1 MFERLLIAVDG
12 SDCATRAARAGVAMA
27 ATYGASVDAVV
38 AAHDELDED
47 DAEQVLADVEAI
59 GADAGVTVESHV
71 VTGRPARSV
80 VSFADEVDA
89 DVIVVGRHGL
99 SGFRERLLGGT
110 TERVL
115 RRTDRHVL
123 TVPSGDGPV
132 DDYTDV
138 LLPTDGSEDAAAAG
152 APATDLASTYGAT
165 LHVLGVVDVVR
176 ESGPFSA
183 GGVDQAYID
192 RLLDAER
199 EGVDALADDCADLAE
214 EDLAIERAAVTGTP
228 SEAIVAYVEDEGVDL
243 VVMSSSGESSL
254 AGQLLGS
261 TTDRVLRT
269 IDEPVLVVHP

>member
-27 ATYGASVDAVV
+27 ATYGATVDAVTAV
-38 AAHDELDED
+38 HDELDED
-47 DAEQVLADVEAI
+47 DAGRVLEDVESIAEE
-59 GADAGVTVESHV
+59 AGVTVTSHV
-71 VTGRPARSV
+71 VHGRPARSV
-80 VSFADEVDA
+80 VSLADEIDA
-89 DVIVVGRHGL
+89 DAVVVGRHGR
-99 SGFRERLLGGT
+99 SGFRERLLGSV

-115 RRTDRHVL
+115 RRTERPVL
-123 TVPSGDGPV
+123 TVPTGDGPV

-138 LLPTDGSEDAAAAG
+138 LLPTDGSEAAAAAG
-152 APATDLASTYGAT
+152 APATDLAGTYDAT

-199 EGVDALADDCADLAE
+199 EGVDALADDCADLAGD
-214 EDLAIERAAVTGTP
+214 DLPIERATVTGTP
-228 SEAIVAYVEDEGVDL
+228 SKAIVEYVEDEGVDL

-269 IDEPVLVVHP
+269 IDEPVLVVRP

>member
-12 SDCATRAARAGVAMA
+12 SDCATRAARVGVAVA
-27 ATYGASVDAVV
+27 AKYGGTVDAVA

-47 DAEQVLADVEAI
+47 DAQRVLADVEAI
-59 GADAGVTVESHV
+59 GEEAGVTVESRV

-80 VSFADEVDA
+80 VSLADEVDA
-89 DVIVVGRHGL
+89 GAIVVGRHGH
-99 SGFRERLLGGT
+99 SGFRERLLGST

-115 RRTDRHVL
+115 RNTDRHVL
-123 TVPSGDGPV
+123 TVPAGDEPA

-138 LLPTDGSEDAAAAG
+138 LLPTDGSEDAAAAA
-152 APATDLASTYGAT
+152 APAIDLASTYGAT

-183 GGVDQAYID
+183 GGVDQAYVD

-199 EGVDALADDCADLAE
+199 EGVDALADDCADRAGG
-214 EDLAIERAAVTGTP
+214 DLATERAAVTGTP
-228 SEAIVAYVEDEGVDL
+228 SESIVEYVAEEGVDI
-243 VVMSSSGESSL
+243 VVMSSSGQSSL
-254 AGQLLGS
+254 TGQLLGS

-269 IDEPVLVVHP
+269 VDEPVLVVHP

>member
-12 SDCATRAARAGVAMA
+12 SDCATRAARVGVEVA
-27 ATYGASVDAVV
+27 ATYGATVDAVA

-47 DAEQVLADVEAI
+47 DAEEVLADVEAI
-59 GADAGVTVESHV
+59 GEDAGVTVSSHV

-80 VSFADEVDA
+80 VSLADEVDA
-89 DVIVVGRHGL
+89 DAIVVGRHGH
-99 SGFRERLLGGT
+99 SGFRERLLGST

-115 RRTDRHVL
+115 RNTDRHVL
-123 TVPSGDGPV
+123 TVPAGGESA
-132 DDYTDV
+132 DDYTDI
-138 LLPTDGSEDAAAAG
+138 LLPTDGSEDAAAA
-152 APATDLASTYGAT
+152 ADPATDLASTYGAT

-199 EGVDALADDCADLAE
+199 EGVDALADDCADRAGDGLS
-214 EDLAIERAAVTGTP
+214 IERAAVTGTP
-228 SEAIVAYVEDEGVDL
+228 SEAIVEYVEDNGVDL
-243 VVMSSSGESSL
+243 VVMSSSGQSSL
-254 AGQLLGS
+254 TGQLLGS